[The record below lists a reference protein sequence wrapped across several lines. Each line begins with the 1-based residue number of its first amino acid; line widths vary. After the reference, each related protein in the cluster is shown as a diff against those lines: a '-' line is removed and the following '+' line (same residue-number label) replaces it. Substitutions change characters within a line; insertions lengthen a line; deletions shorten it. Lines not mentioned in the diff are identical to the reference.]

1 MLGVIGRLAPKHFTS
16 SNIGGQ
22 DSEMCDSNLQAMGK
36 PAVTTQK
43 RLKSFASIVN
53 ITSGALGEAA
63 TVENNIVAG
72 LYRPTPLVTEI
83 HADRIN

>member
-1 MLGVIGRLAPKHFTS
+1 MLGVTGQLAPKNFTS

-22 DSEMCDSNLQAMGK
+22 DSELCDSNLQAMGK
-36 PAVTTQK
+36 PAVTTRK

-63 TVENNIVAG
+63 RAVENNIVPG
-72 LYRPTPLVTEI
+72 L
-83 HADRIN
+83 